1 MENDPGISG
10 VVFLSASAA
19 KDKDKHFPLHELQ
32 KSRPRACTAAGP
44 TQSGAPNGTNWP
56 FALEA
61 ATLRR

>member
-1 MENDPGISG
+1 MTPEFPGSF
-10 VVFLSASAA
+10 FLSPSTA
-19 KDKDKHFPLHELQ
+19 KDKDKHFSLDELQ

-44 TQSGAPNGTNWP
+44 TQSGAPNGTHWP